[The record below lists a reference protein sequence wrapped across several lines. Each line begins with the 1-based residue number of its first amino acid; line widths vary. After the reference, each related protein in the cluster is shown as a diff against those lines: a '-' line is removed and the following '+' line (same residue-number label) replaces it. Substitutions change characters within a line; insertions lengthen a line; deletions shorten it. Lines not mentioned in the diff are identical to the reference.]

1 MNCTLSMAC
10 RITIWSHRMANRHVI
25 LNLTNRHPMRTLAYH
40 NCVLTSLKLH
50 LYFLIWRQYY
60 KSCKYLIKLEYLRGS
75 KRSDWWLRT
84 GPYIYKG
91 LSSHSLQGHLFIVTE
106 IIQEKM
112 ARFETIFCQISP
124 LDSGVISVTENYPAN
139 AWSCITKGH
148 AIDYVRPV
156 IIRDLTVNI
165 SSPGW
170 TWRDGTL

>member
-25 LNLTNRHPMRTLAYH
+25 SNLTNRHPMRTFAHH
-40 NCVLTSLKLH
+40 NYVLTSLKLH

-91 LSSHSLQGHLFIVTE
+91 LSSHSLQGNSFDCYRNNPRKSGKIWNYFLSNLATSFWNNFYTHLKPGLVLPKVT
-106 IIQEKM
+106 Q
-112 ARFETIFCQISP
+112 S
-124 LDSGVISVTENYPAN
+124 
-139 AWSCITKGH
+139 IT
-148 AIDYVRPV
+148 Y
-156 IIRDLTVNI
+156 DL
-165 SSPGW
+165 S
-170 TWRDGTL
+170 